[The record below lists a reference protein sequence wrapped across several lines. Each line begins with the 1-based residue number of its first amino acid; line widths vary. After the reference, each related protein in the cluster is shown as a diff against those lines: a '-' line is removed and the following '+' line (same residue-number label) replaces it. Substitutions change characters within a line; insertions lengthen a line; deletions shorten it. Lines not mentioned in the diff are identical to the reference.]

1 VGGERV
7 AAAAIAAR
15 IRLQRAARRDAT
27 RTGALAFDELGGPLV
42 AVCGLT
48 GGAGTS
54 TIALALARLGAAAST
69 APVLV
74 TEVDPRR
81 AGLAVL
87 AGRVA
92 PYALVELAERVAHDA
107 APAEAFLEL
116 EPGLRLVAGS
126 PRPFTNPEPTIISAL
141 LGEARA
147 AHGLVIVDH
156 GTTWTADSPILAS
169 ATHTLWVVPATP
181 HGVGRAQALFESKVL
196 LPAGR
201 SVEVLVATG
210 RAGRPRVSVRAL
222 RRLARVRC
230 ERLVLVPCSDAPVH
244 GGAAVDDAM
253 VHAFEGLAPILRSR
267 R

>member
-1 VGGERV
+1 V
-7 AAAAIAAR
+7 AAAAVAAR
-15 IRLQRAARRDAT
+15 IGLPRVARRKAT
-27 RTGALAFDELGGPLV
+27 RAEALAFDELGGPLA
-42 AVCGLT
+42 AVCGVT

-54 TIALALARLGAAAST
+54 TIALALSRLAAAAST
-69 APVLV
+69 APVLL
-74 TEVDPRR
+74 TEVDATR

-87 AGRVA
+87 AGRAA
-92 PYALVELAERVAHDA
+92 PHALVELAERVARDA
-107 APAEAFLEL
+107 APAETFVEL
-116 EPGLRLVAGS
+116 EPGLRLVAAS
-126 PRPFTNPEPTIISAL
+126 PRLYTNTDPTIISAL

-156 GTTWTADSPILAS
+156 GTMWTGDSPVLAS

-181 HGVGRAQALFESKVL
+181 HGVGRAQALFESEVL

-201 SVEVLVATG
+201 SVEALVATG
-210 RAGRPRVSVRAL
+210 HAARPRVSVRAL

-230 ERLVLVPCSDAPVH
+230 ERLVLVPCSDAPVR

-253 VHAFEGLAPILRSR
+253 VHALEGLAPTLRSR